1 MLLVKSVANPLSYS
15 FATFATGGITAFQ
28 IMPIFWQ
35 VVKYLERINSKVI
48 AATVDEASQNR
59 KFFIMHK
66 YLCGDSDADVIY
78 CTKNIHTKEMYF
90 IYFFADAPH
99 LVKQFKIVFIIL
111 GPDVG
116 QDTCGTNGFFS
127 FTVTYSLFVL

>member
-1 MLLVKSVANPLSYS
+1 MDEIKIQEDLVWDKHSGELIEFVDLGEININFATLQNVQKLATHVLVLLVKRVVNPLSYS

-35 VVKYLERINSKVI
+35 VVKCLERINSKVI

-78 CTKNIHTKEMYF
+78 CTKNIHTK
-90 IYFFADAPH
+90 
-99 LVKQFKIVFIIL
+99 
-111 GPDVG
+111 
-116 QDTCGTNGFFS
+116 
-127 FTVTYSLFVL
+127 